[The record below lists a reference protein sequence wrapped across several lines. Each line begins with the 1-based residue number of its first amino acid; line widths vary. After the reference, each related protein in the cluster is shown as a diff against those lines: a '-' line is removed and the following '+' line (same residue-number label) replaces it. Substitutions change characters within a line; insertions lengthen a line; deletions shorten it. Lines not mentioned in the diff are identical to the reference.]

1 MKFIDKQGLHT
12 SLPVQGQDTVFLRAA
27 VLQEL
32 FALGAEID
40 IQIYES
46 FLKNKNT
53 VLKGLYV
60 NFTEFTGVMDQESEL
75 F

>member
-32 FALGAEID
+32 SALGAEIN
-40 IQIYES
+40 IQIYAS
-46 FLKNKNT
+46 FLKTKIQ
-53 VLKGLYV
+53 Y
-60 NFTEFTGVMDQESEL
+60 
-75 F
+75 